1 MKSTYDSLEDIIIFD
16 NLISPAYQD
25 WLYNIVS
32 SHSFLWNRQDI
43 TVIDEEKYLNDKRNG
58 FANIC
63 CLFEGKFDLISFKCG
78 DDEIHNKKLID
89 CFFPLIFEFIE
100 KLNVNSMSRIRIK
113 AYPAIGTNQIQLPHV
128 DQLTPNT
135 WNVIYYFNDSDGDTV
150 IYNERSKSV
159 DQMEYLLSKDVWT
172 IKQRVSPK
180 KGRAVAFKGDLFH
193 SASYPKYKS
202 RFILNIN
209 LSENYERKV
218 SQNFLE
224 YN

>member
-16 NLISPAYQD
+16 NFISPSYQD
-25 WLYNIVS
+25 WLFDTVNS
-32 SHSFLWNRQDI
+32 KSFLWSRDDNSVSHIIEDF
-43 TVIDEEKYLNDKRNG
+43 NDKRNG
-58 FANIC
+58 FANVC
-63 CLFEGKFDLISFKCG
+63 NLFVGKLDLKAFECKDVKYENAILL
-78 DDEIHNKKLID
+78 N

-100 KLNVNSMSRIRIK
+100 PLNINFLTRIK
-113 AYPAIGTNQIQLPHV
+113 IKATPAMGINQIQLPHI
-128 DQLTPNT
+128 DQFYPNS
-135 WNVIYYFNDSDGDTV
+135 WNIIYYFNDTDGDTV
-150 IYNERSKSV
+150 IYNERANSV
-159 DQMEYLLSKDVWT
+159 DQERFLLSKDVWT

-193 SASYPKYKS
+193 SASYPKDKS

-209 LSENYERKV
+209 LSENYEEEV